1 MYCKLNMVF
10 TSTMART
17 NFWKGKTFL
26 TLDHLVL
33 FCRLASVCGVTLN
46 PVALIQ
52 VPKRRTI
59 SESDGVLESIPSSNV
74 MVTNGSVV
82 VNGSV
87 LNVANKMPSP
97 GYTDKVSS
105 SWNGLSCERQMSWP
119 ASTTDETWKKAPLS
133 PAPSFANV
141 ATPKHQSQSNEN
153 SIVLEMNSLPS

>member
-1 MYCKLNMVF
+1 MAVKF
-10 TSTMART
+10 TMARI
-17 NFWKGKTFL
+17 NFCKDKNL
-26 TLDHLVL
+26 LAYDHVVL

-59 SESDGVLESIPSSNV
+59 SESDGVLESLPLPNV
-74 MVTNGSVV
+74 LGTNGSIV

-105 SWNGLSCERQMSWP
+105 SWNGLSCEPQMSWP
-119 ASTTDETWKKAPLS
+119 ASTTDETCKKAPLS
-133 PAPSFANV
+133 PAPSFSNV
-141 ATPKHQSQSNEN
+141 ATPKHQSRSNEN